1 MKMKKKRALFIA
13 LALAT
18 VFSSVFLTGCT
29 KKDKDK
35 ELDDNG
41 EDVEA
46 TYLIDEFLLGTWKGY
61 YGTNVKSYEE
71 QTREMAEAGLNF
83 QWFPYNAAPTRPS
96 YEEIEDIYSR
106 YGMKYLYDVS
116 GWTSVYNASIMP
128 QLENCVGYFL
138 KDEPKAE
145 QIPSLKDNYAY
156 YYNED
161 LTRRP
166 FVNLYPSYAPEDW
179 LSGSYSDYV
188 NNWVNS
194 VGAEKIEYLYYD
206 HYPFLSGGRMRST
219 YFSDMETI
227 RKVAYTNGRMKT
239 GAFSQTGWWVGMQ
252 KPTANEVRWNLNTF
266 IAYGFKSIS
275 HFCWVSP
282 NRVSVED
289 GGEDMRD
296 HVIDQNGNKTELYDP
311 LVQYN
316 WEIRQLGD
324 LLMGIDCEHAYHSGS
339 YIASGVE
346 TLPKD
351 FFIQPQNKSTNYIIS
366 FFKAKKGGA
375 KYVMIMNNSMR
386 DNKTGKFTIDANANI
401 TSLTKYSTTID
412 ENNLPD
418 PTNLSTTL
426 GALKEDT
433 ISLSAG
439 YFEETFLPGEVKIYK
454 VNYAK

>member
-1 MKMKKKRALFIA
+1 MKKKRAFFIA

-18 VFSSVFLTGCT
+18 VFSSAFATGCSN
-29 KKDKDK
+29 KDADK
-35 ELDDNG
+35 APESNEG
-41 EDVEA
+41 EPYVR

-61 YGTNVKSYEE
+61 YNTNVKSYEE

-83 QWFPYNAAPTRPS
+83 QWFPYNVAPTSPPR
-96 YEEIEDIYSR
+96 EQIDEIYAR
-106 YGMKYLYDVS
+106 YGIKYLYDVS
-116 GWTSVYNASIMP
+116 GFSGWPYDASIMP
-128 QLENCVGYFL
+128 QLNNCVGYFL

-145 QIPSLKDNYAY
+145 QIPALKDNYMNY
-156 YYNED
+156 YSAD
-161 LTRRP
+161 STRRP

-179 LSGSYSDYV
+179 LGGSYSDYV

-227 RKVAYTNGRMKT
+227 RSIAYSNGKMKT

-252 KPTANEVRWNLNTF
+252 KPNANEVRWNLNTF

-296 HVIDQNGNKTELYDP
+296 HVIDQEGNKTELYDP

-324 LLMGIDCEHAYHSGS
+324 LLMDIDCEHAYHSGS
-339 YIASGVE
+339 YKASGVE

-351 FFIQPQNKSTNYIIS
+351 CFIQPQSKSTNYIIS
-366 FFKAKKGGA
+366 LFNAKEGGA
-375 KYVMIMNNSMR
+375 KYVMIMNNSTSQ
-386 DNKTGKFTIDANANI
+386 NTTGKFLINASANI

-412 ENNLPD
+412 VNNLPD
-418 PTNLSTTL
+418 PTNLSATL
-426 GALKEDT
+426 GALKEDN
-433 ISLSAG
+433 ISLAEG
-439 YFEETFLPGEVKIYK
+439 YFEESFLPGEVKIYK
-454 VNYAK
+454 LNYAN